1 MKKFLTILAVL
12 TVFATPAFAQSRS
25 TAPATCCRSPMRHM
39 PMAAARSPRAQ
50 IGVHQGKGI
59 VERPPA
65 DVDPYVVY
73 NLARSQAN

>member
-1 MKKFLTILAVL
+1 MKKFLTTLAVL

-50 IGVHQGKGI
+50 I
-59 VERPPA
+59 VERPTA
-65 DVDPYVVY
+65 GVDPNVVY
-73 NLARSQAN
+73 NLARSQGN

>member
-1 MKKFLTILAVL
+1 MKKFLTTLAVL

-25 TAPATCCRSPMRHM
+25 TAAATCCRSPMRHM

-50 IGVHQGKGI
+50 T

-65 DVDPYVVY
+65 GVDPNVVY
-73 NLARSQAN
+73 NLARSQGN